1 MRMLLSSRV
10 LTSQLPCAAPL
21 SLRLAAALKLS
32 FASLGFAGT
41 KDKKAVTYQWVS
53 IADRSPAQL
62 CSGDTRSIAAGR
74 P

>member
-1 MRMLLSSRV
+1 
-10 LTSQLPCAAPL
+10 L

-53 IADRSPAQL
+53 IADRTPAQL
-62 CSGDTRSIAAGR
+62 CSGDTRSIASGR